1 MILSKIKSYSHFV
14 FSNPLHF
21 IICIAW
27 GSILLGYWRGI
38 NNKIPLLGN
47 FTDELEYLIV
57 LVPLCFSLKYW
68 PKLLKSTDIVFVLCC
83 ILYYLLNYIIFPEN
97 ADYLDKRFFSFAFLV
112 LPYFFVGTTL
122 DIRKYLDVFYLI
134 SVVSILVC
142 AFYQFFYVQGA
153 SYSGD
158 VDTEQ
163 YNMALAYNILPHVLM
178 ASWIALR
185 DLKMLKILVM
195 LLGVFLLLSLGTR
208 GPAVCEIIFIII
220 YLLLFKPT
228 KHKILKNVT
237 ILSIGICILSFIDTI
252 MLSLQLFIMQMGL
265 STRIFDKFFD
275 GELGTSDGRNIITT
289 TLLSELKVDDSIL
302 GHGILG
308 SYNYVGTYP
317 HNIFVEFVF
326 TFGWIPGIALLIA
339 IFTLILFAFYHAKTE
354 ERSFLLLLICA
365 TIVKLNFSS
374 TFIDEALFFMLIGY
388 CIHCIRW
395 GMSLKMRL

>member
-21 IICIAW
+21 VICIAW
-27 GSILLGYWRGI
+27 GSILLGYWKGF
-38 NNKIPLLGN
+38 NNKIPLLGI

-97 ADYLDKRFFSFAFLV
+97 ADYLDKRFFSFVFLV

-142 AFYQFFYVQGA
+142 AFYQMFYVQSA

-158 VDTEQ
+158 VDSEQ

-185 DLKMLKILVM
+185 DLKILKILVM

-208 GPAVCEIIFIII
+208 GPVVCEIIFIIA
-220 YLLLFKPT
+220 YLLFFKNT
-228 KHKILKNVT
+228 KHKIIKSIT
-237 ILSIGICILSFIDTI
+237 ILTIGICILNFIEQI
-252 MLSLQLFIMQMGL
+252 MLSLQLLIMQMGL
-265 STRIFDKFFD
+265 STRIFDTFFE
-275 GELGTSDGRNIITT
+275 GEFTTSDGRNIITT

-354 ERSFLLLLICA
+354 ERGFLLLLFCA

-374 TFIDEALFFMLIGY
+374 TFIDNALFFMLIGY